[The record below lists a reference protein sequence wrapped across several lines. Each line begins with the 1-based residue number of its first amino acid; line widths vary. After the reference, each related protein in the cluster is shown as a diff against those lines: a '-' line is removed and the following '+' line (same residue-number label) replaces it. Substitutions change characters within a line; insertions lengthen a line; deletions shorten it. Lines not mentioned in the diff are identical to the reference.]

1 MDKYQQILKKVW
13 GYNSFRPL
21 QHEIILSVA
30 EEKKDTLGLLPTG
43 GGKSI
48 IFQVPTLAME
58 GMAIVV
64 TPLVALMKDQVENL
78 ARRGIKAVAIH
89 SGLSKDEIN
98 IELERATDGYYKFL
112 YLSPERL
119 ETKNF
124 LDRLPY
130 MNVNLLVV
138 DEAHCISQW
147 GYDFRPS
154 YLNIAKIR
162 SILTDI
168 PVLALTASATPAVV
182 KDIQDKLEFK
192 QQNVFRAS
200 FERENLVYWVK
211 KTNDKLGQL
220 LKYIRK
226 ISGTGIVYV
235 RSRRLTEQIAYFLK
249 ENGISADFYH
259 AGLPHRTKEHRQNAW
274 KNDKIRIIVATNAFG
289 MGIDKPDVRFVIHL
303 DLPDSLEAYYQ
314 EAGRGGRDRK
324 TAYAIML
331 YNASDI
337 EKLRSSVEK
346 SFPPPK
352 TIRKIYSSICNY
364 LQLPIGSGVEESF
377 PFNLFEFSSR
387 FRFSPRM
394 VISSLKLLQQE
405 GYIEFTD
412 EITEYPKLKFIASRQ
427 DVYRFQVENP
437 IFDPFIKG
445 LLRNYTGIFERYV
458 PINEFYLAKMFKS
471 KVELVR
477 KYINKLAELEIIDYK
492 PYIRANFLYFPH
504 GRLAEKEIIFTKE
517 HYQFLKSRYIEH
529 IESVINYVENRDK
542 CRSQT
547 ILEYFGETDT
557 KPCGKCDVCRRK
569 AKTSFHK
576 K

>member
-13 GYNSFRPL
+13 GYDSFRPL

-98 IELERATDGYYKFL
+98 IELDRATDGYYKFL

-124 LDRLPY
+124 LERLPY
-130 MNVNLLVV
+130 MHINLIVV

-154 YLNIAKIR
+154 YLKIANIRK
-162 SILTDI
+162 ILTDI
-168 PVLALTASATPAVV
+168 PVLALTASATPKVV
-182 KDIQDKLEFK
+182 EDIQEKLGFK
-192 QQNVFRAS
+192 QTNVFKAS

-226 ISGTGIVYV
+226 IQGTGIVYV

-259 AGLPHRTKEHRQNAW
+259 AGLAHRVKEHRQNAW

-331 YNASDI
+331 YNEADI
-337 EKLRSSVEK
+337 DKLRANVEK
-346 SFPPPK
+346 SFPPPQ
-352 TIRKIYSSICNY
+352 TIRNIYSAICNY
-364 LQLPIGSGVEESF
+364 LQLPVGGGIEESF

-387 FRFSPRM
+387 FRFSPRT

-412 EITEYPKLKFIASRQ
+412 EITEYPKLKFTASRQ

-445 LLRNYTGIFERYV
+445 LLRNYAGVFERYV
-458 PINEFYLAKMFKS
+458 PINEFYLAKMFKT
-471 KVELVR
+471 KVDLVR
-477 KYINKLAELEIIDYK
+477 KYINKLVELELIDYK

-504 GRLAEKEIIFTKE
+504 GRLPEKDIIFTKE
-517 HYQFLKSRYIEH
+517 HYHFLKSRYIEH
-529 IESVINYVENRDK
+529 IESVINYVQTRDK
-542 CRSQT
+542 CRSQA
-547 ILEYFGETDT
+547 ILEYFGETGT

-569 AKTSFHK
+569 AKK
-576 K
+576 